1 MVPEKNHLALLLC
14 GGERA
19 FQVAGVAAVAVGEF
33 RHQIVVTQNALA
45 AGIVL
50 QGNQCPSFTAITAQ
64 AAGVQQDKTAAVRFQ
79 RVIPIKVGIV
89 GNRQWR
95 SKTPNGAVLRMEG
108 RRKAQRHGA
117 DSAGKKVMTLPRVDG
132 FVAPASGGE

>member
-1 MVPEKNHLALLLC
+1 MNKKYDLRIMNNVRVFLL
-14 GGERA
+14 
-19 FQVAGVAAVAVGEF
+19 VM
-33 RHQIVVTQNALA
+33 
-45 AGIVL
+45 
-50 QGNQCPSFTAITAQ
+50 
-64 AAGVQQDKTAAVRFQ
+64 DKTAAVRFQ

-95 SKTPNGAVLRMEG
+95 IKTQNGAVLRMEG